1 MTAPLYQTE
10 DELHAWVAPHLSR
23 PAFARALTEFE
34 HYGFPK
40 VDPVFKGRYA
50 PAVKAWLDDRA
61 RVSKTEFKSCGREEE
76 PIHGREKRGPG
87 PDLARQKER
96 APSAILERRQSLG
109 EGEAPPLPRALDRF
123 TERRHKSG
131 DSQPVRGL

>member
-1 MTAPLYQTE
+1 MTSPLYQTE
-10 DELHAWVAPHLSR
+10 DELHAWVAPHLTR
-23 PAFARALTEFE
+23 AAFARALTEFE

-76 PIHGREKRGPG
+76 HGNGREKRGSR
-87 PDLARQKER
+87 PDLKAQKER
-96 APSAILERRQSLG
+96 PPSAILERRQSLD
-109 EGEAPPLPRALDRF
+109 EGEAPPLPRALDPF

-131 DSQPVRGL
+131 DYQPV